1 MRQLHLQRSE
11 SLVSFFYLLVLYS
24 IARAGQG
31 GHAHWSGV
39 AVAASI
45 LGMASKEVM
54 ATAPLLA
61 LAYDRVFIADSLRQ
75 VWQQRRGLYLGLF
88 ASWSVLALL
97 RPGDA
102 HGNSIGLDSGVSPWI
117 YALNQCWV
125 VVAYLQKILWPK
137 TLTLDYGF
145 PLDLAFTDIWL
156 QALFLT
162 LSLTATIISIRHA
175 PIFSSLPLAFFVI
188 IAPTSSIMPLAN
200 EVGAERRVYLAMIG
214 PVAMVATAVHALCQ
228 RFDIPHDYALATLV
242 LACSLGYRTID
253 RNRGCHLAGD
263 RADSATQPAGS

>member
-1 MRQLHLQRSE
+1 MLARSITDSTRTLAFSCALLWLVHPLNSQCVNYTIQRSE

-88 ASWSVLALL
+88 ASWSV
-97 RPGDA
+97 
-102 HGNSIGLDSGVSPWI
+102 
-117 YALNQCWV
+117 
-125 VVAYLQKILWPK
+125 
-137 TLTLDYGF
+137 
-145 PLDLAFTDIWL
+145 
-156 QALFLT
+156 
-162 LSLTATIISIRHA
+162 
-175 PIFSSLPLAFFVI
+175 
-188 IAPTSSIMPLAN
+188 
-200 EVGAERRVYLAMIG
+200 RR
-214 PVAMVATAVHALCQ
+214 PVATRRRA
-228 RFDIPHDYALATLV
+228 REF
-242 LACSLGYRTID
+242 YRS
-253 RNRGCHLAGD
+253 G
-263 RADSATQPAGS
+263 

>member
-102 HGNSIGLDSGVSPWI
+102 HGNSIGLDSGVSP
-117 YALNQCWV
+117 
-125 VVAYLQKILWPK
+125 
-137 TLTLDYGF
+137 
-145 PLDLAFTDIWL
+145 
-156 QALFLT
+156 
-162 LSLTATIISIRHA
+162 
-175 PIFSSLPLAFFVI
+175 
-188 IAPTSSIMPLAN
+188 
-200 EVGAERRVYLAMIG
+200 
-214 PVAMVATAVHALCQ
+214 
-228 RFDIPHDYALATLV
+228 
-242 LACSLGYRTID
+242 
-253 RNRGCHLAGD
+253 
-263 RADSATQPAGS
+263 